1 MKKEIT
7 QVEIDAIKTLL
18 KFIGENPERE
28 GLKDTPKRFLK
39 AWQEFWGSGYGKD
52 LTSLMKVFSDG
63 GDSYDEMVL
72 VKNIKVMSHCEH
84 HLAPIVGVA
93 HVAYIPRDGKIVG
106 LSKINRV
113 VDMFARR
120 LQVQERLTTQIA
132 EAIQEQLNPL
142 GVAVLIT
149 ADHFCVK
156 SRGIQ
161 DINSV
166 TTTSKMLGVFMDKP
180 EVRAEFLSL
189 VSKS

>member
-1 MKKEIT
+1 MKKDIT
-7 QVEIDAIKTLL
+7 QIEIDAIKVLL
-18 KFIGENPERE
+18 KFIGEDPERE
-28 GLKDTPKRFLK
+28 GLRDTPRRFLK
-39 AWQEFWGSGYGKD
+39 AWQEYWGAGYSKD
-52 LTSLMKVFSDG
+52 LTALMKVFSDG
-63 GDSYDEMVL
+63 GDNYDEMVL

-161 DINSV
+161 DVNSI

-180 EVRAEFLSL
+180 AARAEFFNA
-189 VSKS
+189 VGV